1 MKIGLYLTNQQE
13 LGLDLVSALDEQI
26 AMLHLAR
33 DAGFDSLF
41 TGQHYLNEGNN
52 VSLQAVPLL
61 ARLAAEAGQMSVGLG
76 VLLLPLHNPVYVAE
90 TVASLDVIC
99 RGNFVLGVGLGY
111 REVEF
116 AAFGVPKAQRAR
128 RFEECLALVRR
139 LWTEEEV
146 TFDSAYCR
154 LERVHMN
161 LRPVQKPYPPI
172 WIGGNNEP
180 AIRRAAR
187 LGDAW
192 FTNPSAP
199 VAVLAKQMAAYRAE
213 RAQAG
218 RPAPKE
224 IACFREVFCARDRRA
239 ALEAAGPSL
248 AAKYQSYARWGQDPV
263 TPGAPFAGPV
273 EEMAGDAFVVG
284 SPEECFR
291 ALERLVKMGFN
302 HLVLRNHWP
311 GLPLSA
317 ALGSMRLLAGEVL
330 PALRNV

>member
-1 MKIGLYLTNQQE
+1 MKIGLYLTNQQHVDV
-13 LGLDLVSALDEQI
+13 DLVSALDEQI

-33 DAGFDSLF
+33 DGGFESLF

-52 VSLQAVPLL
+52 VALQAVPFL
-61 ARLAAEAGQMSVGLG
+61 ARLAAEAGEMTLGLG

-90 TVASLDVIC
+90 TVATLDVIC

-111 REVEF
+111 RDVEF
-116 AAFGVPKAQRAR
+116 NAFAVPKAQRAR
-128 RFEECLALVRR
+128 RFEEGLALVRR
-139 LWTEEEV
+139 LWTEDEV

-161 LRPVQKPYPPI
+161 LRPVQKPHPPV

-199 VAVLAKQMAAYRAE
+199 VAVLAKQLAAYRTE
-213 RAQAG
+213 LTQAG
-218 RPAPKE
+218 RPAPRE
-224 IACFREVFCARDRRA
+224 IACFREVFCARDRQT
-239 ALEAAGPSL
+239 ALAAAGPSL
-248 AAKYQSYARWGQDPV
+248 AAKYQDYSRWGQDPV
-263 TPGAPFAGPV
+263 TRGTPFAGPF
-273 EEMAGDAFVVG
+273 EEMARDAFVLG

-291 ALERLVKMGFN
+291 ALEELVKMGFN

-317 ALGSMRLLAGEVL
+317 ALGSLRLLAREVL
-330 PALRNV
+330 PALRKV